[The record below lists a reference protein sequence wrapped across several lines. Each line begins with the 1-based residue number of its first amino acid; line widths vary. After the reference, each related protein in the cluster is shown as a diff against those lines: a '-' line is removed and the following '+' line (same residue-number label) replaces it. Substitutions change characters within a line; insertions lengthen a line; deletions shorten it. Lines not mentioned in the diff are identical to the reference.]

1 MTVPLFNIGGFTIYL
16 FGIMIAIGV
25 GTGYILALKEAK
37 RKGLDV
43 DKVSEFLVYLII
55 VGIIGGRLGF
65 VLTYRPYFFL
75 THPLEILK
83 IHDGGMAI
91 HGSLVAGILFSIWYV
106 RKYKLNFWKIA
117 DLASPGLAIGQAI
130 GRIGCDIFGY
140 AMARPW
146 PWGIKVNGQLLH
158 PVQVYEFL
166 LDYIM
171 FFVLWRKRDKIKY
184 NGQLFIIYV
193 IFFNINRSIVEFFR
207 AGNPM
212 ILPPFTIAH
221 LASAIFIAAALI
233 AAHYIKKYN
242 TIEKDEMPVQSK
254 KGFLDIAV
262 VVLLMAIS
270 TVFFYYIH

>member
-193 IFFNINRSIVEFFR
+193 IFFNI
-207 AGNPM
+207 
-212 ILPPFTIAH
+212 
-221 LASAIFIAAALI
+221 
-233 AAHYIKKYN
+233 K
-242 TIEKDEMPVQSK
+242 
-254 KGFLDIAV
+254 
-262 VVLLMAIS
+262 
-270 TVFFYYIH
+270 